1 MMQFVYEA
9 KNKEGRLVSGTVDAY
24 SEDLAIEA
32 LNEKGMTILALN
44 PAKKGLFD
52 VDVGAFISKPNKSD
66 VVVFTRQLATIIS
79 ADIPLIEGLQ
89 TIAAQSDKK
98 GFSLIISE
106 MAETVRGGSTLSKAM
121 ATYPKFFSTFY
132 ISLVRSG
139 EISGRLE
146 GALIY
151 LADYLEKNQALNAK
165 IRGALAYPVFILCAL
180 GVVTVVMMTSV
191 MPKLLDIIKESGVA
205 PEDIPTITKVLMAV
219 TGFFNSYIVFI
230 IAALIGLVIFL
241 RQYLQTEAGLYRLDR
256 AKLNIPRLGI
266 VARNIYIARISET
279 LATLIKAGV
288 PILDGLE
295 ITSEIAGNKIYRDI
309 LLEARKS
316 VQNGGSI
323 SEVLIKYKEFP
334 RLVSSMLAIGEKTGK
349 TDFMLDSIFKFY
361 NFEAEKDIQN
371 MSQLIEPVLILILGA
386 GVGLLV
392 AGILLPI
399 FSLVGAS

>member
-1 MMQFVYEA
+1 MQFLYEA
-9 KNKEGRLVSGTVDAY
+9 KDKEGGLVSGTVDAY
-24 SEDLAIEA
+24 TEDLAIEA
-32 LNEKGMTILALN
+32 LNEKGMTLLSLTV
-44 PAKKGLFD
+44 AKKGVFNI
-52 VDVGAFISKPNKSD
+52 DVGAFFTKPNNSD

-89 TIAAQSDKK
+89 TIGAQSDKK
-98 GFSLIISE
+98 GFSIIIAE
-106 MAETVRGGSTLSKAM
+106 MTETVRGGSSLSKAM
-121 ATYPKFFSTFY
+121 ALYPSLFSSFY

-146 GALIY
+146 GSLVY
-151 LADYLEKNQALNAK
+151 LADYLEKSQALNSK

-180 GVVTVVMMTSV
+180 GAVTLVMMTSV
-191 MPKLLDIIKESGVA
+191 LPKLLDIIKESGVA
-205 PEDIPTITKVLMAV
+205 PEDIPPITRALMAI

-230 IAALIGLVIFL
+230 VAGLLGLGIFL
-241 RQYLQTEAGLYRLDR
+241 RQYIRTEVGHYKLDR
-256 AKLNIPRLGI
+256 AKINVPRLGV

-288 PILDGLE
+288 PILDGIK
-295 ITSEIAGNKIYRDI
+295 ITSEIAGNDVYRDI
-309 LLEARKS
+309 LLEAQKS

-323 SEVLIKYKEFP
+323 SDVISKYKEFP
-334 RLVSSMLAIGEKTGK
+334 KLVSSMLAIGEKTGK
-349 TDFMLDSIFKFY
+349 TDFMLESIFKFY

-371 MSQLIEPVLILILGA
+371 MSQLIEPVLILLLGA